1 MQGNKNVWFENTMNI
16 KLFFHPMKGKLLS
29 NKKVGGNESKIKKN
43 THIDK
48 HRYVAEEI
56 NTQLEENTIQL
67 LLRNE

>member
-1 MQGNKNVWFENTMNI
+1 
-16 KLFFHPMKGKLLS
+16 MKGKLLS

-48 HRYVAEEI
+48 HRYAAEEI